1 MARAAHTGDS
11 KARSGAGG
19 RVTLFTREVFCTLC
33 GISAGQL
40 TTWEYEELIRP
51 ARVFERE
58 SGGVERLYG
67 EREIKRA
74 RLIRSLGEDLE
85 VNIAGIGII
94 LRLLEQMG
102 R

>member
-1 MARAAHTGDS
+1 MARASHTGDN
-11 KARSGAGG
+11 KPRSGAGR

-40 TTWEYEELIRP
+40 TTWEHEELIQP
-51 ARVFERE
+51 ARMSERE
-58 SGGVERLYG
+58 GGAVERLYG
-67 EREIKRA
+67 EQEIKRA

-85 VNIAGIGII
+85 VNLPGIGII